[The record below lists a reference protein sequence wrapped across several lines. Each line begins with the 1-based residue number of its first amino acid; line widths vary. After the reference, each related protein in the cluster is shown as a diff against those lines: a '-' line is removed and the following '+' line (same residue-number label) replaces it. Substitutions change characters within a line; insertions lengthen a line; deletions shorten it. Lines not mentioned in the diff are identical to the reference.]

1 MRRNCLLLRQYNIT
15 VTNVSVANMNSTLV
29 NALSVTLKDSA
40 VNLLAGLD
48 SVQSQSGYVTDIK
61 LTDIG
66 APAIKINAT
75 QFSNDYSSL
84 GLISS
89 NYRLSIQG
97 SIAANLAGKLGNSHW
112 AAVSVADSAANIVKN
127 LDALQA
133 HTANISGISLTDTGT
148 PNLKLTV
155 ASVSSD
161 LSVLNNIQS
170 NYLLSVNDSASTI
183 NKLDLS
189 GLHTSSIEF
198 LPTNLIVGGT
208 VQENTQVTNLNL
220 SLIIDQSERQYYQ
233 RKGL

>member
-1 MRRNCLLLRQYNIT
+1 M
-15 VTNVSVANMNSTLV
+15 
-29 NALSVTLKDSA
+29 
-40 VNLLAGLD
+40 
-48 SVQSQSGYVTDIK
+48 
-61 LTDIG
+61 
-66 APAIKINAT
+66 
-75 QFSNDYSSL
+75 

-189 GLHTSSIEF
+189 GLHTSSIEL

-220 SLIIDQSERQYYQ
+220 SLINLNGDSINEKVYNTTGTEIDILDSTSAIISQFIFTHDTEAQLHLVGVGSTPIH
-233 RKGL
+233 LI